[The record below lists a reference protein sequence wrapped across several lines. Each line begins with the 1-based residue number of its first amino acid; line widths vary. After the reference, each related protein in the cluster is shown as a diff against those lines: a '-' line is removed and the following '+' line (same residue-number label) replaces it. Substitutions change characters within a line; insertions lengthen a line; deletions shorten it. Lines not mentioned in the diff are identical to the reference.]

1 MNNFLDRLADAAS
14 TLELNLEDIETA
26 KNEAESA
33 CSDVEYAL
41 SDITSI
47 VEGIE
52 KATNS
57 PGGN

>member
-1 MNNFLDRLADAAS
+1 MNNFLDRLTDAAS
-14 TLELNLEDIETA
+14 TLELNLGDIETA
-26 KNEAESA
+26 RNEAEAA

-52 KATNS
+52 QATNT
-57 PGGN
+57 PGEN